1 MGIHC
6 SKWQR
11 EPFCCAKRRPERTDS
26 SFLANGGTEENLDL
40 EIAEPILTREN
51 STEKN
56 FRLQGQREAIFG
68 GGGEDDVYNEIRNTK
83 KTTQE
88 IEFIDNCVKEKT
100 IFFGLNKNDREAI
113 INQMYRLDVTKGTR
127 LIKEG
132 DEDADDFY
140 VVWQGSFDILIND
153 KKVAT
158 TEAGQCVGE
167 LALIHNAPRAAT
179 VQATEDSKLFGVHR
193 AAFRVAMRKEKNKG
207 RTMMQKMLSNIPEFS
222 SMSLKSIKTIIDA
235 FEEQT
240 FEEGEV
246 IIEQGSNIKN
256 FYLIR
261 TGACTWKRVTPEEK
275 SEEGTLG
282 QLDYFGDMAL
292 LSEASCDATVTAIT
306 RVTTWVL
313 NKKEL
318 LGMIG
323 STTLSERR
331 KNKKEPIEIINT
343 SPVSNRGR
351 KFKPDWTYDIIKP
364 VCKIETLLRST
375 IGVLGKG
382 AFGVVTLVKDPSTNQ
397 TFALK
402 SIEKYQIVKARRQK
416 HVINERRIMSKLSDL
431 HCKFLVKLI
440 TTYKDRYKVYFLLEV
455 CLGGE
460 LFTILRKK
468 RAFNEKTARFYGACV
483 IEAFQCMHSHNI
495 IYRDLKPENLVL
507 DWEGYPKI
515 TDFGFAKEVRSKTYT
530 MCGTPDY
537 LAPEI
542 LQGLGHD
549 KAVDWW
555 TLGILTFE
563 MVNSMPPFYSKKKM
577 NTYRKILLGSVR
589 WPRKFSDELKSFIQ
603 SLLTLRPVAR
613 LGMQHNA
620 RRLIES
626 KSFFKGFNWLL
637 LRSRQMK
644 APIINQ
650 INSVEDMSNFRHVT
664 IKPTKLKAISRKR
677 DFDHE
682 F

>member
-1 MGIHC
+1 MGMHC
-6 SKWQR
+6 SKWQA

-26 SFLANGGTEENLDL
+26 SFLANGGTQENLDL
-40 EIAEPILTREN
+40 EIAEPKLTRDN
-51 STEKN
+51 STERN

-68 GGGEDDVYNEIRNTK
+68 GGGEDDVYLEIRNTK
-83 KTTQE
+83 KTKQE

-100 IFFGLNKNDREAI
+100 IFYGLNKNDREAI
-113 INQMYRLDVTKGTR
+113 IDQMYRMDVKKGTK

-140 VVWQGSFDILIND
+140 VVYEGSFDILIAD
-153 KKVAT
+153 KKVAVT
-158 TEAGQCVGE
+158 KAGQCVGE

-222 SMSLKSIKTIIDA
+222 VMSLKSIQTIIDA

-240 FEEGEV
+240 FKEGEV
-246 IIEQGSNIKN
+246 IIEQGSNVKN

-275 SEEGTLG
+275 WEEGHLG

-292 LSEASCDATVTAIT
+292 LSEASCDATVTTIT
-306 RVTTWVL
+306 PVTTWVL

-323 STTLSERR
+323 STTLSER
-331 KNKKEPIEIINT
+331 KNKKEPIEIIGSST
-343 SPVSNRGR
+343 VSNHRR
-351 KFKPDWTYDIIKP
+351 KFKPDWTSELIKP

-382 AFGVVTLVKDPSTNQ
+382 AFGIVTLVKDPSTNQ

-416 HVINERRIMSKLSDL
+416 HVLNERRIMSKLSNL

-440 TTYKDRYKVYFLLEV
+440 NTYKDRYKVYFLLEV

-468 RAFNEKTARFYGACV
+468 RAFNENTTRFYIACV
-483 IEAFQCMHSHNI
+483 IEAFQCMHAHNI

-563 MVNSMPPFYSKKKM
+563 MVNSMPPFYSRKKM

-589 WPRKFSDELKSFIQ
+589 WPRKFSEELKSFIQ

-620 RRLIES
+620 SRLIES
-626 KSFFKGFNWLL
+626 KSFFRGFNWME
-637 LRSRQMK
+637 LRARKMK

-650 INSVEDMSNFRHVT
+650 INSLEDMSNFRHVK
-664 IKPTKLKAISRKR
+664 IKPTKLRPISKKR
-677 DFDHE
+677 EFDQE